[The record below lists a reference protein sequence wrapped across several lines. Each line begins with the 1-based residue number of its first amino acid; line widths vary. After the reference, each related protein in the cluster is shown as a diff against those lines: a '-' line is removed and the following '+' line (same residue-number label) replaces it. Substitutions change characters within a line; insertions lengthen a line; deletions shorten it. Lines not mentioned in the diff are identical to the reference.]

1 MSKVQRLSRKRGI
14 ALLSVLFIM
23 VLLIIL
29 IGALLTVVPEELREV
44 AFSGYDNRA
53 LYAADA
59 GIEAATEGLQIGST
73 SLNSGSL
80 VAPDGSTAT
89 YSASVVATAARCGL
103 PMDLLQSVGTSPTG
117 DRRVVDAVVTQTTYS
132 AYGLWVNGN
141 PNGVYLVSGI
151 SHYDGP
157 VYLGGSASAPQYV
170 DYITGKTPI
179 FDDQVT
185 FAGAVDWFNNGSST
199 SEPAQSNTAAWAA
212 IDAGGYPAVTV
223 GGKTQPYTSSQQS
236 VMLANAAYGTPGGT
250 SYPAPTKGRTVYLNQ
265 QPAGGPGGTLAS
277 GIYVQGDA
285 AISMSSSSVG
295 ASPSTM
301 TWTFSPV
308 ANDSNS
314 ITDPVTVA
322 VNYTTNTTTV
332 TDQVTK
338 ATTTYSGVPAQTNG
352 VNPNSGVVFV
362 NGNVQDVSGTYNGSY
377 TLAVPDDGTTDNSIY
392 VSNNI
397 LAHDN
402 PQTDPS
408 SPDELGLY
416 ANDVYIDDK
425 APGIPYNLTIQAAV
439 ITGNAVEVK
448 NNTNDGTFTTRDS
461 VYNLPLYGTVTLYGA
476 LAENIYG
483 ATGTFSGSTQQT
495 GWAKNFLYD
504 PRFGTCS
511 PPGTPLVPGTWHLVA
526 WKDEGTP

>member
-1 MSKVQRLSRKRGI
+1 MPKTQRMSRERGI

-44 AFSGYDNRA
+44 AFSGYDNWA

-59 GIEAATEGLQIGST
+59 GIEAATEGLQIGS
-73 SLNSGSL
+73 SALNSGSL

-89 YSASVVATAARCGL
+89 YTASVVGTAAHCGL
-103 PMDLLQSVGTSPTG
+103 PMDLLQSIGTSPAG
-117 DRRVVDAVVTQTTYS
+117 DRRMVDAVVTQTSYS
-132 AYGLWVNGN
+132 GYGLWVNGN

-157 VYLGGSASAPQYV
+157 VYLGGSAAAPQYV

-185 FAGAVDWFNNGSST
+185 FAGAVNWFNNGSPT
-199 SEPAQSNTAAWAA
+199 SQPAQSNTAAWAA
-212 IDAGGYPAVTV
+212 IDTGG
-223 GGKTQPYTSSQQS
+223 
-236 VMLANAAYGTPGGT
+236 
-250 SYPAPTKGRTVYLNQ
+250 
-265 QPAGGPGGTLAS
+265 
-277 GIYVQGDA
+277 
-285 AISMSSSSVG
+285 
-295 ASPSTM
+295 
-301 TWTFSPV
+301 
-308 ANDSNS
+308 
-314 ITDPVTVA
+314 
-322 VNYTTNTTTV
+322 YTTNTTTV
-332 TDQVTK
+332 TDVATK

-377 TLAVPDDGTTDNSIY
+377 TLAVPDDGTTNNSIY
-392 VSNNI
+392 ISNNI

-402 PQTDPS
+402 PQSNPS
-408 SPDELGLY
+408 SSDELGLY
-416 ANDVYIDDK
+416 ANDVYIDNR

-439 ITGNAVEVK
+439 ITGNAVEVN

-504 PRFGTCS
+504 PRFTTCS
-511 PPGTPLVPGTWHLVA
+511 PPGTPLIPGTWHLVA